1 MFTKTSLYIGYES
14 FSYLDGKIV
23 MFEHVWS
30 WIKMTKQHRKVS
42 MLTNWRCFWVAIKV
56 DLDMLE
62 AVTYSF
68 LTLLPVSVAC
78 IIYPQTSIHD
88 PAPMFDNVL

>member
-1 MFTKTSLYIGYES
+1 
-14 FSYLDGKIV
+14 
-23 MFEHVWS
+23 
-30 WIKMTKQHRKVS
+30 
-42 MLTNWRCFWVAIKV
+42 
-56 DLDMLE
+56 MLE

-68 LTLLPVSVAC
+68 LTLLPVSVAS